1 MNENL
6 SLTHEELLI
15 CERLR
20 SLRMSGMADAFE
32 SQMLDP
38 NADLAPFIERFTEI
52 VNHEWQIRY
61 DKKFKR
67 YLKQAHLRYP
77 DADLDETIYDPA
89 RKLDTDAIER
99 LATCHWIDEGKN
111 LLITGMTSSGKTH
124 LSNALCISA
133 LRQLKTVRY
142 IRANTLMLEL
152 EQARLKSTY
161 LEYVTALSKLDLLAI
176 DDFGLMELDLDKC
189 RDLFEVIDGRDG
201 RRSTIIIS
209 QFPIKSWFDLFR
221 EHTYADACLARI
233 TDKRHSYRLE
243 MNGIRH
249 HLLLRSGGQTEYGA
263 GGKSGTASC
272 DSGILSD
279 RRRAQTAG
287 HQGADESGKENEKRK
302 RTPAAVIG

>member
-176 DDFGLMELDLDKC
+176 DAMQRATFAAETSPLGALSAAMARPGMTCGE
-189 RDLFEVIDGRDG
+189 I
-201 RRSTIIIS
+201 
-209 QFPIKSWFDLFR
+209 
-221 EHTYADACLARI
+221 CLSAETRA
-233 TDKRHSYRLE
+233 E
-243 MNGIRH
+243 MKMR
-249 HLLLRSGGQTEYGA
+249 
-263 GGKSGTASC
+263 TASR
-272 DSGILSD
+272 LLPA
-279 RRRAQTAG
+279 RRG
-287 HQGADESGKENEKRK
+287 E
-302 RTPAAVIG
+302 

>member
-89 RKLDTDAIER
+89 RKLDTTAIE
-99 LATCHWIDEGKN
+99 
-111 LLITGMTSSGKTH
+111 
-124 LSNALCISA
+124 
-133 LRQLKTVRY
+133 VRY

-243 MNGIRH
+243 MNGISMR
-249 HLLLRSGGQTEYGA
+249 EA
-263 GGKSGTASC
+263 
-272 DSGILSD
+272 
-279 RRRAQTAG
+279 
-287 HQGADESGKENEKRK
+287 EK
-302 RTPAAVIG
+302 